1 MDYLVIGSVP
11 YDEPCQQVPYD
22 DPVLARLA
30 LRCLCPLHWLE
41 CKAFANQLVRIL
53 GPPPEGASLQV
64 KSFPHDF
71 GTYCEVVCWY
81 DENNDKAA
89 EYAYRCESECPANW
103 DEEAREELTHVNRK

>member
-22 DPVLARLA
+22 DPVLAR
-30 LRCLCPLHWLE
+30 LE

-71 GTYCEVVCWY
+71 GTYCEVVVWY

-89 EYAYRCESECPANW
+89 EYAYKCEAEAPAEW